1 MIDTRRL
8 RYFVALADARHFGRA
23 AEALNIAQPA
33 LTQQIRLLERDLDA
47 TLFSRTSRPITL
59 TAAGAVLLREARV
72 VLDQLDRA
80 AWATRRAAK
89 GAGASISI
97 GATGYAACGVV
108 PRFLSKLV
116 TTMPDVTLSMR
127 ELSSPAQIAALDKG
141 EIDIGFVRPP
151 IVHELLSTV
160 RVHREAFVAALPSA
174 HPASKAASVRLRDLA
189 DLPIVIFEEGEAP
202 GFRSLILHG
211 CVEAGYSPRVV
222 QEAQQVV
229 TMMALVAASA
239 GFAIVPA
246 SARCLAIPG
255 VSFVEIADPFP
266 TADIY
271 AVWRRTEVGPTL
283 TAFLRHMNAVAEPR

>member
-97 GATGYAACGVV
+97 GATGSAACGVV

-116 TTMPDVTLSMR
+116 TTMPDVTLG
-127 ELSSPAQIAALDKG
+127 DG
-141 EIDIGFVRPP
+141 
-151 IVHELLSTV
+151 
-160 RVHREAFVAALPSA
+160 
-174 HPASKAASVRLRDLA
+174 
-189 DLPIVIFEEGEAP
+189 
-202 GFRSLILHG
+202 
-211 CVEAGYSPRVV
+211 
-222 QEAQQVV
+222 
-229 TMMALVAASA
+229 
-239 GFAIVPA
+239 
-246 SARCLAIPG
+246 
-255 VSFVEIADPFP
+255 
-266 TADIY
+266 
-271 AVWRRTEVGPTL
+271 
-283 TAFLRHMNAVAEPR
+283 AVAEASGDGGLQGAMDGLLGHRHPGVRLDRRQRLRWRVDDLQSRSAQAAGKRQLGGVASLPRHRARRLPFLCRSFRTVSARPREKVWLS